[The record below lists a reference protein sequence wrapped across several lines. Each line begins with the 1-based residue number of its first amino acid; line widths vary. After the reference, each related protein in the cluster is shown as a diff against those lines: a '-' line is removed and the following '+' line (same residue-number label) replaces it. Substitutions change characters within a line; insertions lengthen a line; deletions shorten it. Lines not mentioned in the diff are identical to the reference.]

1 MFDSE
6 SSSDGGWIQWFC
18 DLEGHEFFVEVEID
32 YIKDTFNLYGLKERI
47 PRFNE
52 AMKMILSSDSP
63 DSEDLNDQSF
73 LEVYQSAMDLYGLI
87 HARYIISPRGL
98 TMMREKYVLGTFGS
112 CQRILCD
119 RQLVLP
125 IGLSEELS
133 TSRVKTYCPRCQEV
147 YVPRQKHLDI
157 DGAYFGLSF
166 PNILFKTYPDLYPKE
181 GPLTYIPTIY
191 GFKIFG

>member
-133 TSRVKTYCPRCQEV
+133 TSRVKV
-147 YVPRQKHLDI
+147 SK
-157 DGAYFGLSF
+157 
-166 PNILFKTYPDLYPKE
+166 NLFKFSNWLDLLIIFYNLTDLLPKMPRSLCT
-181 GPLTYIPTIY
+181 PLETSRYWRRLLWPE
-191 GFKIFG
+191 FSKHSV

>member
-47 PRFNE
+47 PKFNE

-73 LEVYQSAMDLYGLI
+73 LEIYQSAMDLYGLI

-98 TMMREKYVLGTFGS
+98 TMMREKFVLGTFGS

-133 TSRVKTYCPRCQEV
+133 TSRVKTYCPRC
-147 YVPRQKHLDI
+147 
-157 DGAYFGLSF
+157 
-166 PNILFKTYPDLYPKE
+166 
-181 GPLTYIPTIY
+181 
-191 GFKIFG
+191 